1 LCELVSV
8 VEDPFYDFVLGDE
21 SEDFHLGTASF
32 ADQRVDLVDTVDELS
47 PSFVRSA
54 SSGSRRWLLLVTNG
68 VMVASS
74 HAIGVGAIKMD
85 EMLAG
90 LWNRPHSGCFEGIR
104 CCGAASKDCPPQ
116 NMNENSGQELEWVGQ
131 SIVVEMFT
139 FGLVEK

>member
-74 HAIGVGAIKMD
+74 HAIGVDAIKMD
-85 EMLAG
+85 EMLVG
-90 LWNRPHSGCFEGIR
+90 LW
-104 CCGAASKDCPPQ
+104 D
-116 NMNENSGQELEWVGQ
+116 MNENSGQELEWVGQ